1 MSNLNAIWEPQP
13 QQAIFM
19 ARPEWECLYGGAA
32 GGGKSDALLVEALR
46 QIHIPHYRGLIFR
59 RTYPQLE
66 ALIARSLE
74 IYRRA
79 VPGSVYN
86 YSQSRWTFPSGAKI
100 FFGYMQH
107 DKDRHN
113 WQGKPYDFIAFDE
126 LTHFTETQY
135 TYLMSRNRPTGPG
148 TRVYMRA
155 TANPGG
161 IGHGWVKARFITPA
175 PPMTPIE
182 TDLSVTS
189 PDGEVISLKRSRIFV
204 PATVFDNK
212 ILLRND
218 PNYLAALS
226 SMPEA
231 EVNALL
237 YGDWDSFSGQ
247 VFTEWRNDP
256 EHYQDRKWTHV
267 IDPFIVPEH
276 WRIYRGFDF
285 GYAKPFSVGWFAVD
299 TEGRMYR
306 IKELYGCTSQNNVGV
321 KWTVQEI
328 AQGIKDIEES
338 DPNLKGKMIRGIA
351 DPSIWEE
358 SKGESIA
365 AMMERPP
372 YRVYFEKGDNKRL
385 PGKMQCHYRLAF
397 DADGKPMFYTFSS
410 CKEFIRC
417 IPSLVYSETK
427 IEDVDTDG
435 EDHNYDEWRYVMMEN
450 PIPPRMNKAARRT
463 PPAEDPLDIYK
474 DSQDIQYE
482 RYNFMR
488 I

>member
-1 MSNLNAIWEPQP
+1 
-13 QQAIFM
+13 
-19 ARPEWECLYGGAA
+19 
-32 GGGKSDALLVEALR
+32 
-46 QIHIPHYRGLIFR
+46 
-59 RTYPQLE
+59 LE
-66 ALIARSLE
+66 ALIARSIE
-74 IYRRA
+74 IYKRA
-79 VPGSVYN
+79 IPGAIYN

-107 DKDRHN
+107 EKDRWN

-161 IGHGWVKARFITPA
+161 IGHGWVKSRFISPA

-189 PDGEVISLKRSRIFV
+189 PDGEVISLKRKRIFV
-204 PATVFDNK
+204 PATVFDNR
-212 ILLRND
+212 ILLEND

-256 EHYQDRKWTHV
+256 AHYDDRKWTHV
-267 IDPFIVPEH
+267 INPFMIPEH
-276 WRIYRGFDF
+276 WKIYRGFDF
-285 GYAKPFSVGWFAVD
+285 GYAKPFSVGWSAVD
-299 TEGRMYR
+299 TEGRIYR
-306 IKELYGCTSQNNVGV
+306 IKDLYGCKSQNNVGV

-328 AQGIKDIEES
+328 AEGIKEVEES
-338 DPNLKGKMIRGIA
+338 DPNLKGKTIYGIA

-365 AMMERPP
+365 AMMERRP
-372 YRVYFEKGDNKRL
+372 YRVYFDKGDNKRL
-385 PGKMQCHYRLAF
+385 PGKMQCHYRLSF
-397 DADGKPMFYTFSS
+397 DADGKPMFYTFNT
-410 CKEFIRC
+410 CKDFIRC

-450 PIPPRMNKAARRT
+450 PIAPRINKDIRRT
-463 PPAEDPLDIYK
+463 PPGEDPLNLYK
-474 DSQDIQYE
+474 DAQEVQYD
-482 RYNFMR
+482 RYNFIR
-488 I
+488 V

>member
-1 MSNLNAIWEPQP
+1 M
-13 QQAIFM
+13 
-19 ARPEWECLYGGAA
+19 
-32 GGGKSDALLVEALR
+32 
-46 QIHIPHYRGLIFR
+46 
-59 RTYPQLE
+59 E
-66 ALIARSLE
+66 ALIARSIE
-74 IYRRA
+74 IYKRA
-79 VPGSVYN
+79 IPGAIYN

-107 DKDRHN
+107 EKDRWN

-161 IGHGWVKARFITPA
+161 IGHGWVKSRFISPA

-189 PDGEVISLKRSRIFV
+189 PDGEVISLKRKRIFV
-204 PATVFDNK
+204 PATVFDNR
-212 ILLRND
+212 ILLEND

-256 EHYQDRKWTHV
+256 AHYDDRKWTHV
-267 IDPFIVPEH
+267 INPFMIPEH
-276 WRIYRGFDF
+276 WKIYRGFDF
-285 GYAKPFSVGWFAVD
+285 GYAKPFSVGWSAVD
-299 TEGRMYR
+299 TEGRIYR
-306 IKELYGCTSQNNVGV
+306 IKDLYGCKSQNNVGV

-328 AQGIKDIEES
+328 AEGIKEVEES
-338 DPNLKGKMIRGIA
+338 DPNLKGKTIYGIA

-365 AMMERPP
+365 AMMERRP
-372 YRVYFEKGDNKRL
+372 YRVYFDKGDNKRL
-385 PGKMQCHYRLAF
+385 PGKMQCHYRLSF
-397 DADGKPMFYTFSS
+397 DADGKPMFYTFNT
-410 CKEFIRC
+410 CKDFIRC

-450 PIPPRMNKAARRT
+450 PIAPRINKDIRRT
-463 PPAEDPLDIYK
+463 PPGEDPLNLYK
-474 DSQDIQYE
+474 DAQEVQYD
-482 RYNFMR
+482 RYNFIR
-488 I
+488 V